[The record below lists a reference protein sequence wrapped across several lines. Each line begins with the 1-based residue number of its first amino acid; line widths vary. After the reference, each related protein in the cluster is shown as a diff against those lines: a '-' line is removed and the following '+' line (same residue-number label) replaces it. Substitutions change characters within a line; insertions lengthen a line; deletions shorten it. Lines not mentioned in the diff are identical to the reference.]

1 MILTLRNRYI
11 PALMLIAL
19 FSTLVY
25 VNVNDIMKS
34 IKNDGMIIK
43 ISGRQR
49 MLSQKLILVGKGYL
63 DNPDKNAKEILIDNI
78 KLFEES
84 HEYLIKIGLS
94 PALKKIYYEQKLDK
108 DIKEYIKKFY
118 AFIES
123 KDSAALTKLRIE
135 SHTLLTRLNEVVK
148 VYEKEGKL
156 KLQKLENREKY
167 LYIITLFVLLFEAL
181 FIFYPASKKI
191 KENTLEL
198 EKAVEDR
205 TKELQKSLDIVSK
218 YVIYS
223 RTDLKGIITYAS
235 EAFCEV
241 SGYSKEELLGKPH
254 NIIRHPDMPKEAFKQ
269 MWDTIKAGKAWSG
282 EVKNLKKDGG
292 VYWVLAN
299 ISPEYDNAGNII
311 GYAGVRHNITS
322 EKEIEEL
329 NANLEKRVQEEVEKN
344 KEKQMMLYEQSK
356 SAQMSE
362 MIINIAH
369 NWRQPLSIITTAA
382 SGLKLQK
389 EMDILTDDIYE
400 TSLENILLSS
410 KYLSKTLDKFSS
422 LVNEDMELKDF
433 ILQEKVDAAL
443 DLILPAL
450 KEKEIKLTR
459 VYSDEKI
466 KLHSM
471 PNELSKVILNIVTNS
486 KEALLNRKIKDPLI
500 DLHID
505 KHDKTVLITI
515 EDNAGG
521 INDDIMPKIF
531 DPYFTTKH
539 QSVGTGMGLH
549 ISYVIVTKAL
559 NGKIYA
565 KNSNNGVKF
574 YIEIPV

>member
-34 IKNDGMIIK
+34 IKNDGMIIN